1 MAKIPRIQF
10 KRTKNPGVKPSK
22 DILAEGEL
30 AINLADRMLFTKSGE
45 EIIDLGFAKGGTVN
59 GDIIQE
65 TGNFITNGVLT
76 VQSPINP
83 GINFLKTDTNEY
95 LRLETKNNEGL
106 FIFGDGGQTKAF
118 VKLPKET
125 GTISTREWT
134 NSNKVDKKG
143 DTLTGELRWTNK
155 SPETYTQFIESTAVN
170 DPTAKNFIRKFRNRS
185 GGYLWHEVVDENG
198 LSYYTGTTIDQLR
211 VQLGISGVKI
221 DGGASYEFNGPVRKA
236 GIDAIVDQGS
246 WSTWR
251 DRPALIQ
258 MRCQSNNGSSSLFKI
273 LSNTG
278 KAIAAFGGFSTT
290 GEESQSRFQFR
301 YGGNTV
307 DYYSGGMSIDGEIV
321 AKGQINIKDKQG
333 GTPYTQISYES
344 NEARWSVNDGSWKIL
359 RHPKTTGTAATQEW
373 TNEFVRRSGNDTFL
387 ISGNKEHWATII
399 NDGAFSV
406 WHDVTKKRS
415 FYVDAS
421 GTAEAASSF
430 RAPNIFATRGSS
442 ELFKLGF
449 NTTGSP
455 FLSYLD
461 TAGKWTAYYFP
472 NSNGGTVASQE
483 WSNSNHYK
491 KAETYNKSEIDG
503 KVNGRL
509 TQSQADGRYVRM
521 DLTNLG
527 KQYTPAET
535 IASGKWGRPI
545 GFSTMTHPNT
555 PNKPAGITG
564 YGYWHVIAGRDQG
577 NGYAGFFTEHGGGRV
592 FYGRGE
598 TGGANPTWSKV
609 YTEASKPTPGEIGA
623 YTKGETYSRAEV
635 DSRVNGRLTQ
645 ATADGRYAYKGGAT
659 GQNFGA
665 NIVDAADVNIR
676 SDISVKS
683 NLVYIK
689 NALDLL
695 KPLTGY
701 KYDLRLNDNTH
712 KQSVGIIAQ
721 DVQKVLP
728 ELVQKDSTDLLS
740 VNYNGLTA
748 VLINAV
754 NELNNRLK
762 ELEVKNGSNR
772 T

>member
-65 TGNFITNGVLT
+65 TGNFTTNGNIRLKEYLNINGPDNKALNIAYDSRGPLIGVNEGDNKWKVLQIPAETGTFASREWVNTFVKTGTIQTDLKAPDNTTVLTINNSKLLSFKDGTTDIFAVDIKGGYMRNSLILSGQNDYPGITLQKNDTFKVRIETDTDSSNTLLAFAYRDSGNSNKFVIKMPKENGVLAT
-76 VQSPINP
+76 QSWVDNKYYHKDSSYVSFRDAITLSRSAGKEKLIIEYNGANGQWRFAQSADGSTNWMRHVLPTESGTIATRGWVN
-83 GINFLKTDTNEY
+83 NFLNRTGADTY
-95 LRLETKNNEGL
+95 
-106 FIFGDGGQTKAF
+106 IQSADGKHW
-118 VKLPKET
+118 L
-125 GTISTREWT
+125 TI
-134 NSNKVDKKG
+134 
-143 DTLTGELRWTNK
+143 
-155 SPETYTQFIESTAVN
+155 
-170 DPTAKNFIRKFRNRS
+170 
-185 GGYLWHEVVDENG
+185 
-198 LSYYTGTTIDQLR
+198 
-211 VQLGISGVKI
+211 
-221 DGGASYEFNGPVRKA
+221 
-236 GIDAIVDQGS
+236 
-246 WSTWR
+246 
-251 DRPALIQ
+251 
-258 MRCQSNNGSSSLFKI
+258 
-273 LSNTG
+273 
-278 KAIAAFGGFSTT
+278 
-290 GEESQSRFQFR
+290 
-301 YGGNTV
+301 
-307 DYYSGGMSIDGEIV
+307 
-321 AKGQINIKDKQG
+321 
-333 GTPYTQISYES
+333 
-344 NEARWSVNDGSWKIL
+344 VNDGM
-359 RHPKTTGTAATQEW
+359 
-373 TNEFVRRSGNDTFL
+373 
-387 ISGNKEHWATII
+387 
-399 NDGAFSV
+399 FSV
-406 WHDVTKKRS
+406 WHNDTKQRS
-415 FYVDAS
+415 FYVET
-421 GTAEAASSF
+421 GGAAVAAHSV
-430 RAPNIFATRGSS
+430 RAPSIIATRGAS
-442 ELFKLGF
+442 ELIKLGF
-449 NTTGSP
+449 NSTGSP
-455 FLSYLD
+455 FLSYFD

-645 ATADGRYAYKGGAT
+645 AQADGRYPLKGNVYTKTESDGRYMRKGEAPSEIKFT
-659 GQNFGA
+659 GIR
-665 NIVDAADVNIR
+665 NINPVSESQHDSNPGY
-676 SDISVKS
+676 SISYFNKEELYGR
-683 NLVYIK
+683 LVRFTYW
-689 NALDLL
+689 D
-695 KPLTGY
+695 
-701 KYDLRLNDNTH
+701 
-712 KQSVGIIAQ
+712 QSVIGAGRQLGSSEWHPYFGDGSARYGKRGTHARAQ
-721 DVQKVLP
+721 VA
-728 ELVQKDSTDLLS
+728 
-740 VNYNGLTA
+740 Y
-748 VLINAV
+748 
-754 NELNNRLK
+754 
-762 ELEVKNGSNR
+762 
-772 T
+772 

>member
-22 DILAEGEL
+22 DNLAEGEL

-59 GDIIQE
+59 GNIIQE
-65 TGNFITNGVLT
+65 TGNFTTNGVLT

-106 FIFGDGGQTKAF
+106 FIFGDGGQAKAF

-125 GTISTREWT
+125 GTIATREWS

-143 DTLTGELRWTNK
+143 DTISGQLTWDKKPLN
-155 SPETYTQFIESTAVN
+155 TYAQHIESTAS
-170 DPTAKNFIRKFRNRS
+170 DDATAKNFIRKFRNRT
-185 GGYLWHEVVDENG
+185 GGYLWHELVDENG
-198 LSYYTGTTIDQLR
+198 LSYYTGLSPDKLH
-211 VQLGISGVKI
+211 VQLGISGVRI
-221 DGGASYEFNGPVRKA
+221 DGGASYEFNGNVSKA
-236 GIDAIVDQGS
+236 GIDATVNAGS
-246 WSTWR
+246 FATWES
-251 DRPALIQ
+251 RPSLIQ
-258 MRCQSNNGSSSLFKI
+258 MRCQANNGVSSLFKI
-273 LSNTG
+273 LSHTG
-278 KAIAAFGGFSTT
+278 KPIGAFHGYSPNGEKNGAIFS
-290 GEESQSRFQFR
+290 FQH
-301 YGGNTV
+301 GNKTV
-307 DYYSGGMSIDGEIV
+307 DYHDGGMTIKSGNIEVSNGTYSKFNLIDSSRNNLASLVINDNGIPFLEWKTSG
-321 AKGQINIKDKQG
+321 ALKGQLFMSSGNVATREWVQDIHYNKSESDNRYVHLGTGGNIRLHSYKQG
-333 GTPYTQISYES
+333 GHGYSS
-344 NEARWSVNDGSWKIL
+344 WNENNTRVGYVGFGSDGSTEFTIN
-359 RHPKTTGTAATQEW
+359 
-373 TNEFVRRSGNDTFL
+373 NE
-387 ISGNKEHWATII
+387 K
-399 NDGAFSV
+399 
-406 WHDVTKKRS
+406 
-415 FYVDAS
+415 
-421 GTAEAASSF
+421 
-430 RAPNIFATRGSS
+430 
-442 ELFKLGF
+442 
-449 NTTGSP
+449 
-455 FLSYLD
+455 
-461 TAGKWTAYYFP
+461 
-472 NSNGGTVASQE
+472 SNGSINLRAKDVQTNGSTIASQP
-483 WSNSNHYK
+483 WVLSNFYK
-491 KAETYNKSEIDG
+491 KTETYNKSEIDG

-555 PNKPAGITG
+555 PNKPSGITG

-762 ELEVKNGSNR
+762 ELEVKKWQ
-772 T
+772 

>member
-65 TGNFITNGVLT
+65 TGNFTTNGNIRLKEYLNINGPDNKALNIAYDSRGPLIGVNEGDNKWKVLQIPAETGTFASREWVNTFVKSGSIQTDLKAPDNTTVLTINNSKLLSFKDGTTDIFAVDIKGGYMRNSLILSGQNDYPGITLQKNDTFKVRIETDTDSSNTLLAFAYRDSGNSNKFVIKMPKENGVLASQQW
-76 VQSPINP
+76 VDGKYYKRDDSPTFKGQVNI
-83 GINFLKTDTNEY
+83 
-95 LRLETKNNEGL
+95 
-106 FIFGDGGQTKAF
+106 GDKGG
-118 VKLPKET
+118 
-125 GTISTREWT
+125 
-134 NSNKVDKKG
+134 NSN
-143 DTLTGELRWTNK
+143 
-155 SPETYTQFIESTAVN
+155 YA
-170 DPTAKNFIRKFRNRS
+170 
-185 GGYLWHEVVDENG
+185 
-198 LSYYTGTTIDQLR
+198 QL
-211 VQLGISGVKI
+211 
-221 DGGASYEFNGPVRKA
+221 
-236 GIDAIVDQGS
+236 
-246 WSTWR
+246 
-251 DRPALIQ
+251 
-258 MRCQSNNGSSSLFKI
+258 
-273 LSNTG
+273 
-278 KAIAAFGGFSTT
+278 
-290 GEESQSRFQFR
+290 
-301 YGGNTV
+301 
-307 DYYSGGMSIDGEIV
+307 
-321 AKGQINIKDKQG
+321 
-333 GTPYTQISYES
+333 SYES
-344 NEARWSVNDGSWKIL
+344 GEARWSVNTGSWKIL
-359 RHPKTTGTAATQEW
+359 KHPNENGTVATQERI
-373 TNEFVRRSGNDTFL
+373 NKIVNHNGQQVEL
-387 ISGNKEHWATII
+387 ISPNGTMKATLQNNGTFSTWNGNGNPI
-399 NDGAFSV
+399 S
-406 WHDVTKKRS
+406 
-415 FYVDAS
+415 VDAS
-421 GTAEAASSF
+421 GNTSVAGTIQAVSTVTARTANSNTIFGLFVRDKEA
-430 RAPNIFATRGSS
+430 
-442 ELFKLGF
+442 
-449 NTTGSP
+449 
-455 FLSYLD
+455 FLSLNID
-461 TAGKWTAYYFP
+461 NKWVGELHHPKTHGTIATQQW
-472 NSNGGTVASQE
+472 SNGQ
-483 WSNSNHYK
+483 HYTK
-491 KAETYNKSEIDG
+491 SETYNKSEIDG

-527 KQYTPAET
+527 KQYTPLT
-535 IASGKWGRPI
+535 GIASGQWGKPI
-545 GFSTMTHPNT
+545 GYSVMVNSASSPQRPPN
-555 PNKPAGITG
+555 TG
-564 YGYWHVIAGRDQG
+564 YGYWHVIGARDQS
-577 NGYAGFFTEHGGGRV
+577 NGYAGIWGGYSDGQMY
-592 FYGRGE
+592 YGNGN
-598 TGGANPTWSKV
+598 TAATNPTWYKIYTSGNKPSPSELGV
-609 YTEASKPTPGEIGA
+609 YA
-623 YTKGETYSRAEV
+623 KGEVYSKAESDARYPLKNDVYAKSSTYSRAEV

-645 ATADGRYAYKGGAT
+645 SQADGRYAYKGGAT

>member
-10 KRTKNPGVKPSK
+10 KRTKSPGVKPSK

-83 GINFLKTDTNEY
+83 GINFLKSDTNEY

-125 GTISTREWT
+125 GTIATREWT

-170 DPTAKNFIRKFRNRS
+170 DSTAKNFIRKFRNRS

-221 DGGASYEFNGPVRKA
+221 DGGASYEFNGSVRKA

-251 DRPALIQ
+251 DRPALVQ

-278 KAIAAFGGFSTT
+278 KPIAAFGGFSTT
-290 GEESQSRFQFR
+290 GDETQSRFQFR
-301 YGGNTV
+301 FANNTL
-307 DYYSGGMSIDGEIV
+307 DYYNGGMSIDGEIV
-321 AKGQINIKDKQG
+321 AKGQINVKDKQG

-373 TNEFVRRSGNDTFL
+373 ANSNFYNKTDSDNRHVLLGTGGNIRLHSYKSGGHGYSSWYENNARQAYIGFGNDGSTEFTINNEKGSNSTINL
-387 ISGNKEHWATII
+387 KAGN
-399 NDGAFSV
+399 V
-406 WHDVTKKRS
+406 LV
-415 FYVDAS
+415 
-421 GTAEAASSF
+421 
-430 RAPNIFATRGSS
+430 
-442 ELFKLGF
+442 
-449 NTTGSP
+449 
-455 FLSYLD
+455 
-461 TAGKWTAYYFP
+461 
-472 NSNGGTVASQE
+472 NSATVATQN

-491 KAETYNKSEIDG
+491 KTETYNKSEIDG

-535 IASGKWGRPI
+535 IASGNWGRPI

-577 NGYAGFFTEHGGGRV
+577 NGYAGFFTEYSGGRV

-695 KPLTGY
+695 KPLSGY

-712 KQSVGIIAQ
+712 KNSVGIIAQ